1 MQRRPSSQATSTLS
15 NTPNL
20 YIGSYTGNPML
31 VPRPVHQTENS
42 TLVLLPGQATLVVRT
57 LFFDL
62 HKQDS
67 ASRKHQQTLCFAPAS
82 LLLVLFASTLTE
94 EYHLSCVDSDC
105 LACVCQAFDLCSSA
119 ISGTFWICRT
129 VSASLINSCTRSYCN
144 VRLLAEDQV
153 RRFHFYNPTKT
164 AGIFAIIKPSRATI
178 SL

>member
-67 ASRKHQQTLCFAPAS
+67 ASRKLQQTLCFAPAS

-94 EYHLSCVDSDC
+94 EYHLYCVDSDC
-105 LACVCQAFDLCSSA
+105 LPCVCQAFGSMLFGYLRNFLDLSHRFCKSHQLVHTQLLQCSIARRGPSK
-119 ISGTFWICRT
+119 T
-129 VSASLINSCTRSYCN
+129 VSFL
-144 VRLLAEDQV
+144 
-153 RRFHFYNPTKT
+153 
-164 AGIFAIIKPSRATI
+164 
-178 SL
+178 